1 MIRLKPTYAK
11 ILDRITIEE
20 APSEFGGVKGFNNS
34 KQLCNEHGYYQVVFT
49 EQTGNVAIYDRIDDK
64 VIQSWVL
71 IDHEQYASTV
81 TAEIRLKYDE
91 NQELAILRK
100 KLSGIYSKEFDEYTK
115 FCEKVKHDVKMSMI

>member
-20 APSEFGGVKGFNNS
+20 APSELGGIKGFNNS
-34 KQLCNEHGYYQVVFT
+34 KKLCNDNGYFQVKYST
-49 EQTGNVAIYDRIDDK
+49 QTGNIAVYELIDNM
-64 VIQSWVL
+64 VIQSWVD
-71 IDHEQYASTV
+71 IDQDEYAVNVVNSIRTV
-81 TAEIRLKYDE
+81 YSE

-100 KLSGIYSKEFDEYTK
+100 KLSGINTIEFDEYTK